1 MGTVETPV
9 RTQAC
14 ARKPKEE
21 WMTPEELHQ
30 IENLATSKRWP
41 TMHEIGQLRQ
51 GNLQLVA
58 EVKRL
63 QKQLDEATR
72 QPGSASS
79 TEPKI
84 WSHLEW

>member
-1 MGTVETPV
+1 
-9 RTQAC
+9 
-14 ARKPKEE
+14 
-21 WMTPEELHQ
+21 MTPEELHQ
-30 IENLATSKRWP
+30 IEKLATSKRWP

-63 QKQLDEATR
+63 QKQLDEATS
-72 QPGSASS
+72 QPGGVSS

-84 WSHLEW
+84 WSHLGW